1 MRKLLVLLVLGAAA
15 VFTVAIAVADT
26 STPPAEPS
34 ANEFVALAST
44 GMDVDYEPLA
54 SPKAAVDKGD
64 LIVEGTLIDVVE
76 GIQLQYPNPAYT
88 RQQAGTYATLV
99 IDVTNVIDG
108 ELTGNRAYVQ
118 LAKSPVITTAEL
130 AKANQRPK
138 VIAVLDDT
146 TSWKP
151 SPDVTVARP
160 AALPRNAPLYAPYTD
175 GIWLQAS
182 GDAEMYGIET
192 DRTRLTPAWGNPR
205 HVNDYSAALRDA
217 ARR

>member
-26 STPPAEPS
+26 STPSAEPS
-34 ANEFVALAST
+34 AKEFVALAST

-64 LIVEGTLIDVVE
+64 LIVEGTLIDVVD
-76 GIQLQYPNPAYT
+76 GIQLQHPNPMYT

-99 IDVTNVIDG
+99 IDVTKVIDG

-118 LAKSPVITTAEL
+118 LAKSPVVTTAEL

-138 VIAVLDDT
+138 VIAVLDDI

-160 AALPRNAPLYAPYTD
+160 AALPGNTSLYAPYTD

-182 GDAEMYGIET
+182 GDAEMYSIET